1 MAEMLPSVAVAGTC
15 ADLFGLFAARWLY
28 DLSMEKSHDALLN
41 PSCLIAGLLLRVEKP
56 TK

>member
-1 MAEMLPSVAVAGTC
+1 MLPSVAVAGTC
-15 ADLFGLFAARWLY
+15 ANVFGLFAAMWLY

-56 TK
+56 IK